1 MKDHTDRVTDLELDT
16 EAADRIDALI
26 AEQCRRF
33 GHRDVRDRLGV
44 VRCDDCGE
52 VAFR

>member
-1 MKDHTDRVTDLELDT
+1 VKDHTDWVADLELDA

-26 AEQCRRF
+26 EEQCRRF
-33 GHRDVRDRLGV
+33 GHRDMRDRFGV
-44 VRCDDCGE
+44 VRCQDCGE